1 MTRKLI
7 VSLLLLFG
15 SAAAALPASTA
26 APLPDENGTAPAVES
41 PWFPGRQYAFVWR
54 NWTLVPA
61 RKLAE
66 VLETPVENV
75 RALAESMGLPP
86 QRAIEPEWN
95 SPQGYITVLRRNWH
109 LLPYDQL
116 LTLLGITREEL
127 AWRLIEDDY
136 LFVKL
141 GYRKPYCPPLHYE
154 KPSEQAERQAA
165 RIAAQVR
172 DIRPATAVA
181 ETPRFAFID
190 EFSRSH
196 KPARK
201 RQEPATADTGG
212 QGFALRIIYPYCATF
227 GDPLTD
233 PELSSYPEGLLQR
246 LSEAGVNGIWMHS
259 VLRTL
264 VPPDGIFPGADDA
277 GLRIEGLKRL
287 VERAAKYGIGIYLYV
302 NEPRA
307 MNLSFFE
314 SDPQRKALMGSA
326 EGDQR
331 ALCTSVPEVL
341 DWTSRSL
348 ESVFRQVPGL
358 SGVFTITASENLTNC
373 ASRGGQGQCERC
385 RNRSYADLIVE
396 VNTAIEKDVRS
407 GSPDAKVLVWDWG
420 WNDSYAEEIIGRLPK
435 SCWLMSVSEWAL
447 PIERGGIRSAVGEY
461 ALSAVG
467 PGPRA
472 LAHWRYAKQAGLK
485 TVAKIQVNASWEM
498 AVVPAVPVL
507 ELVAQHAENLTSEA
521 TDGVMLSWSLGGYPS
536 TNLELFQSF
545 RPGQQQETCLRQLAE
560 KHYGKQ
566 AAPLVCRAWHLFSEA
581 FKEFPYNGGTLYS
594 GPQHM
599 GPANPLYTE
608 PTGWP
613 ASMVGIPYD
622 ALDNWRSVYPTE
634 TFVAQMQ
641 KVADGFAAGCE
652 LLQKAVAVS
661 KGKYRKQLTDDL
673 GRARTVGIHCAS
685 SANQARFTEARN
697 RLLTSTDRD
706 ERRRYIDTMRRAAEA
721 EAELTA
727 DLLPIVRNDPTI
739 GYESSNHYFYVP
751 QDLLEKQLNIR
762 YVLDWLDRQAEPRNS
777 ETFQQ

>member
-1 MTRKLI
+1 
-7 VSLLLLFG
+7 
-15 SAAAALPASTA
+15 
-26 APLPDENGTAPAVES
+26 
-41 PWFPGRQYAFVWR
+41 
-54 NWTLVPA
+54 
-61 RKLAE
+61 
-66 VLETPVENV
+66 
-75 RALAESMGLPP
+75 
-86 QRAIEPEWN
+86 
-95 SPQGYITVLRRNWH
+95 
-109 LLPYDQL
+109 
-116 LTLLGITREEL
+116 
-127 AWRLIEDDY
+127 
-136 LFVKL
+136 
-141 GYRKPYCPPLHYE
+141 
-154 KPSEQAERQAA
+154 
-165 RIAAQVR
+165 
-172 DIRPATAVA
+172 
-181 ETPRFAFID
+181 
-190 EFSRSH
+190 
-196 KPARK
+196 
-201 RQEPATADTGG
+201 
-212 QGFALRIIYPYCATF
+212 
-227 GDPLTD
+227 
-233 PELSSYPEGLLQR
+233 
-246 LSEAGVNGIWMHS
+246 
-259 VLRTL
+259 
-264 VPPDGIFPGADDA
+264 
-277 GLRIEGLKRL
+277 
-287 VERAAKYGIGIYLYV
+287 
-302 NEPRA
+302 
-307 MNLSFFE
+307 
-314 SDPQRKALMGSA
+314 
-326 EGDQR
+326 
-331 ALCTSVPEVL
+331 
-341 DWTSRSL
+341 
-348 ESVFRQVPGL
+348 
-358 SGVFTITASENLTNC
+358 
-373 ASRGGQGQCERC
+373 
-385 RNRSYADLIVE
+385 
-396 VNTAIEKDVRS
+396 
-407 GSPDAKVLVWDWG
+407 
-420 WNDSYAEEIIGRLPK
+420 
-435 SCWLMSVSEWAL
+435 
-447 PIERGGIRSAVGEY
+447 
-461 ALSAVG
+461 
-467 PGPRA
+467 
-472 LAHWRYAKQAGLK
+472 
-485 TVAKIQVNASWEM
+485 M

>member
-7 VSLLLLFG
+7 VSLLLLLG
-15 SAAAALPASTA
+15 SATA
-26 APLPDENGTAPAVES
+26 GLSAQTTAPLPDENGTAPAVES

-54 NWTLVPA
+54 NWPLVPA
-61 RKLAE
+61 ERLAE
-66 VLETPVENV
+66 VLGTPVENV
-75 RALAESMGLPP
+75 RALAGSMGLAA
-86 QRAIEPEWN
+86 QRKIEPEWN
-95 SPQGYITVLRRNWH
+95 TSQGYITVLRRNWH

-141 GYRKPYCPPLHYE
+141 GYRKPCCPPLHYE
-154 KPSEQAERQAA
+154 KPSEQDEKQAA
-165 RIAAQVR
+165 RIAAQLR
-172 DIRPATAVA
+172 EMKPELSGT
-181 ETPRFAFID
+181 ETSRFAFID
-190 EFSRSH
+190 EFSKRH

-201 RQEPATADTGG
+201 QPAQPAADTNG

-246 LSEAGVNGIWMHS
+246 LSESGVNGIWMHS

-277 GLRIEGLKRL
+277 ALRIDGLKRL

-307 MNLSFFE
+307 MHLSYFE
-314 SDPQRKALMGSA
+314 SDPQRNALTGAA

-358 SGVFTITASENLTNC
+358 AGVFTITASENLTNC
-373 ASRGGQGQCERC
+373 ASRGGQNQCERC
-385 RNRSYADLIVE
+385 RNRPYADLIVD
-396 VNTAIEKDVRS
+396 VNTAIEKGVRR
-407 GSPDAKVLVWDWG
+407 GNPDAKVLVWDWG
-420 WNDSYAEEIIGRLPK
+420 WNDSHAEEIIGRLPK

-447 PIERGGIRSAVGEY
+447 PLDRGGIPSAVGEY
-461 ALSAVG
+461 SLSAVG

-507 ELVAQHAENLTSEA
+507 ELVAQHAENLTSAA

-536 TNLELFQSF
+536 ANLELFQSY
-545 RPGQQQETCLRQLAE
+545 RPGQQETGLRQLAE

-566 AAPLVCRAWHLFSEA
+566 AALTVCRAWHAFSEA

-634 TFVAQMQ
+634 TFIAQMQ
-641 KVADGFAAGCE
+641 KVADGFAAGCD
-652 LLQKAVAVS
+652 LLQKAVPAS
-661 KGKYRKQLTDDL
+661 KGKQRKQLIADL
-673 GRARTVGIHCAS
+673 GRARAVGIHCAS

-697 RLLTSTDRD
+697 RLLASADRD
-706 ERRRYIDTMRRAAEA
+706 ERLRCIDTMRRAAEA
-721 EAELTA
+721 EARLAAE
-727 DLLPIVRNDPTI
+727 LLPIVRNDPTI

-751 QDLLEKQLNIR
+751 QDLVEKQLNIR
-762 YVLDWLDRQAEPRNS
+762 HVLLWLDRQTELQN
-777 ETFQQ
+777 E